1 MMSLRFRGGERLQR
15 GRGIG
20 GLLRLAKSIFSPVVK
35 SIGSTALKV
44 AKSKAG
50 KAALG
55 LITDQAISSVGNV
68 ASDLSKGKNL
78 KSSVRNE
85 LESVKQKAID
95 RFQHLTKQ
103 QRQHRASSAK
113 FKRNK
118 VNHVEK
124 SYDQQIAEIVQRLDD
139 LRDKYQKGNG
149 ACLF

>member
-50 KAALG
+50 KAALEV
-55 LITDQAISSVGNV
+55 IKDQAISSVGNV

-85 LESVKQKAID
+85 LESVRQKTAD
-95 RFQHLTKQ
+95 RLQQLTKP
-103 QRQHRASSAK
+103 QRQHRTPSTKSK
-113 FKRNK
+113 GNK
-118 VNHVEK
+118 INHIEK
-124 SYDQQIAEIVQRLDD
+124 SIAQQIAEITQRLND
-139 LRDKYQKGNG
+139 LGDIYQKGNG
-149 ACLF
+149 GYIF